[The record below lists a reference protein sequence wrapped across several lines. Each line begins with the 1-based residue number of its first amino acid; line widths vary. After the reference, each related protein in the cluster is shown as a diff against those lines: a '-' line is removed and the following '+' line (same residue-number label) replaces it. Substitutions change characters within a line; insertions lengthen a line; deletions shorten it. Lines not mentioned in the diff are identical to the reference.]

1 MTVRVID
8 KQVLTAL
15 VSNYNWGPIPREVV
29 DHWVKMY
36 GKDITI
42 ESEKTESSHTPRAEE
57 NKSKESAC
65 AQNEPKE
72 QENND
77 NKVQEEYQSLPL
89 SNLKFSEIYDIIYIE
104 SGKRG
109 TKNV

>member
-8 KQVLTAL
+8 KQILTAL
-15 VSNYNWGPIPREVV
+15 VSDYNWDPIPREVI

-36 GKDITI
+36 GKNVTI
-42 ESEKTESSHTPRAEE
+42 EPEKTKPSHTSCAEE
-57 NKSKESAC
+57 NEEKESAC

-77 NKVQEEYQSLPL
+77 NKVEE
-89 SNLKFSEIYDIIYIE
+89 EH
-104 SGKRG
+104 
-109 TKNV
+109 

>member
-8 KQVLTAL
+8 KQVLATL
-15 VSNYNWGPIPREVV
+15 VSNYNWDPIPREVV

-36 GKDITI
+36 GKNITI

-57 NKSKESAC
+57 NEAKKTDC
-65 AQNEPKE
+65 AQNEIKE

-77 NKVQEEYQSLPL
+77 NKVEE
-89 SNLKFSEIYDIIYIE
+89 EH
-104 SGKRG
+104 
-109 TKNV
+109 